1 MKTATFYWLL
11 WITWISLSLSL
22 SMDIFIPSTSASSR
36 SKSLTLS
43 VVRYNNDHVFYPK
56 LMLTGSR
63 LSRPHCILAH
73 VFWDSVLSLT
83 GPACY
88 EKICSPSATVFF
100 VSFPM
105 QWLRIGLSRQ
115 PASAAA
121 ASPRL
126 DINHFPLLMSARLI
140 TAASSPFSTG

>member
-1 MKTATFYWLL
+1 
-11 WITWISLSLSL
+11 
-22 SMDIFIPSTSASSR
+22 MDIFIPSTSASSR

-100 VSFPM
+100 CFVSNAVATNRLEPATGFCCCCESA
-105 QWLRIGLSRQ
+105 SRHQ
-115 PASAAA
+115 SFSSAHVSSVNHRSFVAV
-121 ASPRL
+121 L
-126 DINHFPLLMSARLI
+126 DWI
-140 TAASSPFSTG
+140 SSPYGVGKPAAISLHGVR